1 MGSLK
6 GARVAVLEARMSAEL
21 AAMVE
26 RFGGVPY
33 SVPAVRE
40 TPLEQPENV
49 GTFVDALCDGRFA
62 IVVLMTGVGVAAL
75 LREADRL
82 GRLDAVLAALRKT
95 ITVCRGPKPVA
106 VLRRHD
112 VQVNI
117 TAAEPHTTVELLQAL
132 EPVAVAGKT
141 AGFLHYGE
149 RNETASDGL
158 RARGAVVSEVCLY
171 EWRLP
176 EDVSALQRLVGEIID
191 GRVDAIVITSQIQ
204 CRHLFQV
211 AGTLGKSRELTE
223 ALNARVVV
231 AAVGPVC
238 AAALRAVGVIP
249 HVQPAHPKM
258 GPMMIALADYYELTD
273 RHSSI
278 KSEGS

>member
-1 MGSLK
+1 
-6 GARVAVLEARMSAEL
+6 MSTEL
-21 AAMVE
+21 AAMVT

-40 TPLEQPENV
+40 TPLEQPEDV
-49 GTFVDALCDGRFA
+49 GAFIDALCTDRFS

-75 LREADRL
+75 LREAERL
-82 GRLDAVLAALRKT
+82 GRFDAVLTALRKT
-95 ITVCRGPKPVA
+95 TTVCRGPKPVA

-117 TAAEPHTTVELLQAL
+117 TAAEPHTTTELLQAL
-132 EPVAVAGKT
+132 EPVAVAGQT
-141 AGFLHYGE
+141 VGFLHYGE
-149 RNETASDGL
+149 RNETAADGL
-158 RARGAVVSEVCLY
+158 RARGARVSEVCLY

-176 EDVSALQRLVGEIID
+176 DDVAALERLVGEIID
-191 GRVDAIVITSQIQ
+191 GRVDALVITSQIQ

-211 AGTLGKSRELTE
+211 AGTLGKSRALTE

-238 AAALRAVGVIP
+238 ASALRAVGVIP

-273 RHSSI
+273 RKVH
-278 KSEGS
+278 

>member
-1 MGSLK
+1 
-6 GARVAVLEARMSAEL
+6 MSTEL
-21 AAMVE
+21 AAMVV

-33 SVPAVRE
+33 PVPAVRE
-40 TPLEQPENV
+40 TPLEQPEDV
-49 GTFVDALCDGRFA
+49 AAFIDALCAGRFA

-75 LREADRL
+75 LREAERL

-106 VLRRHD
+106 VLRRHE
-112 VQVNI
+112 VPVSI
-117 TAAEPHTTVELLQAL
+117 TAAEPHTTAELLRAL
-132 EPVAVAGKT
+132 EPVDVAGRT
-141 AGFLHYGE
+141 VGFLHYGE
-149 RNETASDGL
+149 RNETAADGL
-158 RARGAVVSEVCLY
+158 RERGARVSEVCLY

-176 EDVSALQRLVGEIID
+176 DDVAALEGLVGEIIN
-191 GRVDAIVITSQIQ
+191 GRVDALVITSQIQ
-204 CRHLFQV
+204 CRHLFQI
-211 AGTLGKSRELTE
+211 AGALGKTSELTE

-238 AAALRAVGVIP
+238 AAALRSVGVIP

-273 RHSSI
+273 RRVQ
-278 KSEGS
+278 